1 MIKSAKA
8 NNVLE
13 KILMT
18 KCLKA
23 HYILENMLMINCS
36 QAHEFGVE
44 KEEEPELELS
54 ADEQAVVEKVTKAT
68 KCKKYAS
75 PNKYYIRAACCMDVD
90 GV

>member
-8 NNVLE
+8 NYVLE
-13 KILMT
+13 NILMT

-23 HYILENMLMINCS
+23 HYILENMLMTKCS

-68 KCKKYAS
+68 KCKKKFAF
-75 PNKYYIRAACCMDVD
+75 PIKY
-90 GV
+90 

>member
-8 NNVLE
+8 NYVLLN
-13 KILMT
+13 ILMT

-23 HYILENMLMINCS
+23 HYILENMLMTKCS

-68 KCKKYAS
+68 K
-75 PNKYYIRAACCMDVD
+75 
-90 GV
+90 

>member
-8 NNVLE
+8 NYVLLN
-13 KILMT
+13 ILMT

-23 HYILENMLMINCS
+23 HYILENMLMTKCS

-68 KCKKYAS
+68 KHRKICFS
-75 PNKYYIRAACCMDVD
+75 R
-90 GV
+90 

>member
-8 NNVLE
+8 NYVLE
-13 KILMT
+13 NILMT

-23 HYILENMLMINCS
+23 HYILKNMLMTKCLK
-36 QAHEFGVE
+36 AHEFGVE

-68 KCKKYAS
+68 KHRKICFS
-75 PNKYYIRAACCMDVD
+75 
-90 GV
+90 

>member
-8 NNVLE
+8 NYVLLN
-13 KILMT
+13 ILMT
-18 KCLKA
+18 ECLKA
-23 HYILENMLMINCS
+23 HYILEYMLTTNCS

-68 KCKKYAS
+68 K
-75 PNKYYIRAACCMDVD
+75 
-90 GV
+90 

>member
-8 NNVLE
+8 NYVLLN
-13 KILMT
+13 ILMT

-23 HYILENMLMINCS
+23 HYILENMLMTKCS

-54 ADEQAVVEKVTKAT
+54 ADEQAVVEKVTKDT
-68 KCKKYAS
+68 KCKKKFAS
-75 PNKYYIRAACCMDVD
+75 PN
-90 GV
+90 

>member
-1 MIKSAKA
+1 MTKSAKA
-8 NNVLE
+8 NYILE
-13 KILMT
+13 NISTNECLM
-18 KCLKA
+18 A
-23 HYILENMLMINCS
+23 HYILKNMLMTKCS

-75 PNKYYIRAACCMDVD
+75 PNEYYKRAACCMD